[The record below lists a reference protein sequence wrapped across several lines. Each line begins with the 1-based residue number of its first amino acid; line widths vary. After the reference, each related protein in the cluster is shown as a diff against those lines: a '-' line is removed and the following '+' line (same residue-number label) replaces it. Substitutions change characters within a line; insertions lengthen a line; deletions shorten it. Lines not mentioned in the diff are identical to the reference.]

1 MDALEVRLKTIDTAD
16 VIAEWKTQTVTLGR
30 KVRIQTL
37 QEVAEG
43 TAVDVDENGSLI
55 LRLGDGSLKT
65 ILYGDCF
72 HL

>member
-1 MDALEVRLKTIDTAD
+1 MTLEVRLKTIDTAD

-30 KVRIQTL
+30 KVRIQTQ